1 MNNLRQRFTSWYYRK
16 GYRMTYKPENV
27 ELRFACPFWIRP
39 LVFIFFSPCAYY
51 RENGYTI

>member
-1 MNNLRQRFTSWYYRK
+1 MNNLRERFTSWYYRK
-16 GYRMTYKPENV
+16 GYRMRYLPENV
-27 ELRFACPFWIRP
+27 ELRFTCPLWIRP